1 VGATFVVTLREAFEA
16 ALLLGIVY
24 SYLDRVGARAQYH
37 WVTLGGV
44 LGLIASVAAGLALS
58 FLSGPLLDLGPDLV
72 AVAVIF
78 FAVGLLTWH
87 SWWMRQH
94 ARSISGDVQ
103 RRLDEARAS
112 QRLWIVGL
120 VAFTGVFREGAETV
134 LFLWGLMSQAN
145 VTGWNGITGGVAGV
159 LVAAALGW
167 AIFRGG
173 RQLSLSRFFLATSV
187 LLLLVAAGLLSSG
200 IGRLIGLALLPDS
213 EPLWDTS
220 RLLADDSLI
229 GSFLAGLAGYRARPT
244 VLEVGGY
251 LAYLLAAGWLFFG
264 RAARGHDGLPRERA
278 VVIVCLCVG
287 VSEHEIRRAVA
298 AGADTPE
305 AIGAACGAGT
315 DCGACT
321 LALAELAERDR
332 PALMAGGSR

>member
-1 VGATFVVTLREAFEA
+1 VGR
-16 ALLLGIVY
+16 
-24 SYLDRVGARAQYH
+24 RAQSHY
-37 WVTLGGV
+37 VTKGALAGLVASIVLGV
-44 LGLIASVAAGLALS
+44 LVNV
-58 FLSGPLLDLGPDLV
+58 LSGPLLDLGPDLIGIVVLIV
-72 AVAVIF
+72 AVV
-78 FAVGLLTWH
+78 VLTWH
-87 SWWMRQH
+87 GWWMRQH
-94 ARSISGDVQ
+94 ARGIGGDVQ
-103 RRLDEARAS
+103 RRIDDARAT

-120 VAFTGVFREGAETV
+120 IAFTGVFREGAETV

-264 RAARGHDGLPRERA
+264 PRRS
-278 VVIVCLCVG
+278 VP
-287 VSEHEIRRAVA
+287 H
-298 AGADTPE
+298 GAT
-305 AIGAACGAGT
+305 T
-315 DCGACT
+315 
-321 LALAELAERDR
+321 
-332 PALMAGGSR
+332 GSRANVLS